1 MSLLAKLLAFLT
13 SLVQGPVA
21 VPIAQVAERSP
32 RPTRALPALEPE
44 QAPPSEVRPA
54 EHVRICVDFGTSQST
69 VARAIHGAMPDLAV
83 LQVDPRTG
91 RRWPTID
98 SDIVYSS
105 EDRAVLGAAARLLEE
120 RGRRPNTQYFRSL
133 KRMLSDLSRVPD
145 SHLMLRLRVEALVE
159 ELLRLALDPSSSGTL
174 RKQAELMN
182 VNVADL
188 AAHAGLPNRAG
199 LADTVARGVLDLYLC
214 VPNAFGNFEEEV
226 LRDAAYHAGVAFQ
239 RSLAADRPPIWNAED
254 ARATVVVHLV
264 REAEAVAWWV
274 LHQKQLPPG
283 AGDQA
288 RMLVFDVGA
297 GSTDA
302 AIVTVR
308 SGEGAGESPTVH
320 TEAHSGASFGGHDVD
335 ELLLRLMADR
345 SGSATLD
352 QIGQKISKA
361 GTTRARELRQ
371 FADAKE
377 AWAREVNDAFTRDP
391 ELLDA
396 FVTWVDAAEGS
407 VPGEQILPAI
417 RPQSDAWP
425 DVRELTAAHWG
436 VPYARFLRGVV
447 TGVLRALDAAE
458 PGTAIDRVVL
468 SGRGTL
474 LPGVRALVTRRLVAS
489 GRIRSAEQ
497 VVAVDADEERL
508 KLACVLGI
516 AAAAASASVPERLP
530 QMLAEEVSIGRN
542 VPLWTRGVRIQDCVV
557 RAAVRLEGK
566 EGARRVG
573 FYQYRVPRE
582 VAAAIGASTLWEQ
595 RHLGAAE
602 IFVFDAVEVAVVFD
616 VGTGALGV
624 WRLVADGP
632 PVPIR
637 LEVDPVF
644 ASAENPIS
652 RLPFGWVDA

>member
-1 MSLLAKLLAFLT
+1 MSVWARFLAFLT

-21 VPIAQVAERSP
+21 VPIEEVPKRSP
-32 RPTRALPALEPE
+32 RSANALPALEPE
-44 QAPPSEVRPA
+44 QAPHREVRPA

-69 VARAIHGAMPDLAV
+69 VARAIHGAMPELAI

-91 RRWPTID
+91 RRWATID

-120 RGRRPNTQYFRSL
+120 RGRRPHTQYFRSL
-133 KRMLSDLSRVPD
+133 KRMLSDLGRVPD

-159 ELLRLALDPSSSGTL
+159 ELLRLALDPASSGTL
-174 RKQAELMN
+174 RKQAELLS
-182 VNVADL
+182 VDVADL
-188 AAHAGLPNRAG
+188 AASAGLPNRAG

-226 LRDAAYHAGVAFQ
+226 LRDAAYHAGVALQ
-239 RSLAADRPPIWNAED
+239 HSLAAERPPSWNAED

-274 LHQKQLPPG
+274 LHERQLP
-283 AGDQA
+283 AGDSA

-302 AIVTVR
+302 AIVTAR
-308 SGEGAGESPTVH
+308 PGDGASASPTVH
-320 TEAHSGASFGGHDVD
+320 TESHSGASFGGHDVD
-335 ELLLRLMADR
+335 ALLLRLLSER
-345 SGSATLD
+345 SGPSTPE
-352 QIGQKISKA
+352 QIGQRITKA

-371 FADAKE
+371 LADAKE
-377 AWAREVNDAFTRDP
+377 SWAREMNDAFVRDP
-391 ELLDA
+391 QLLDT
-396 FVTWVDAAEGS
+396 FVAWVDAATGP
-407 VPGEQILPAI
+407 VPGEQVLPAI

-425 DVRELTAAHWG
+425 EVRELTAAHWG
-436 VPYARFLRGVV
+436 APYARFLRGTV
-447 TGVLRALDAAE
+447 TGVLRALEASE

-474 LPGVRALVTRRLVAS
+474 LPGVRALVTRRLLAS
-489 GRIRSAEQ
+489 GRIRGADQ
-497 VVAVDADEERL
+497 VVPVDADEERL

-516 AAAAASASVPERLP
+516 AAAAASTSVPEHLP

-557 RAAVRLEGK
+557 RAAVRLDGK
-566 EGARRVG
+566 EGSRRVG

-624 WRLVADGP
+624 WRVVADGP
-632 PVPIR
+632 PVPVR